1 MITEF
6 QDGFIT
12 KTKLNELVGG
22 INANS
27 EELVD
32 INARILTADVTKTVG
47 VGGDFTTLNLA
58 IDWCK
63 TLIPMSFKVDL
74 QLMAGFIWN
83 TQVVVGSSSLGFDLG
98 FVTINSVD
106 VNVNTTVSDYLYAIV
121 GRKSIMPKWNILLVC
136 SSINQNGIY
145 LENNSKMEI
154 GDGKGCVNGFNG
166 FGIFNSEIY
175 SSGEIKSYFNT
186 GSSTYGRLEL
196 YDGSTI
202 RGNIHCSNFLLLGS
216 EYHGNSITCKNIEVS
231 GGSITGLTSF
241 YKEVYSDLIEIDVA
255 KAGIL
260 HINYTNATYLD
271 ISAYESSTVS
281 VADSLTN
288 ELRNATSNSGSR
300 INISGIT
307 FSGTATVLY
316 GGIISANGST
326 GTLSQTANTI
336 TANGIIFK

>member
-12 KTKLNELVGG
+12 KTKLNELVGE
-22 INANS
+22 INA
-27 EELVD
+27 LD
-32 INARILTADVTKTVG
+32 IIVLTADATKTVG
-47 VGGDFTTLNLA
+47 VGGDFTTLTEA

-63 TLIPMSFKVDL
+63 KVIPNGYKVDL

-83 TQVVVGSSSLGFDLG
+83 TQVIIGSSSLGFDLG

-186 GSSTYGRLEL
+186 GSSMYGRLEL
-196 YDGSTI
+196 YDGSVI
-202 RGNIHCSNFLLLGS
+202 KGNIHCSNFLLSGS
-216 EYHGNSITCKNIEVS
+216 KYHGNSITCKNIEVR
-231 GGSITGLTSF
+231 GGFITGLTSF
-241 YKEVYSDLIEIDVA
+241 LSEASSNLIETNVA

-260 HINYTNATYLD
+260 HINYTNVAYLD

-281 VADSLTN
+281 IANSLTN
-288 ELRNATSNSGSR
+288 KLRNATSNSGSR

-307 FSGTATVLY
+307 FSGTAKVLY